1 MQAEDYKI
9 NLQRKKAKAFY
20 IDIES
25 VVTLEALSSI
35 YQHSESEII
44 EVAIKFLYSN
54 YYTQNVT
61 LKWGESLRHSP

>member
-20 IDIES
+20 IDTES
-25 VVTLEALSSI
+25 VVILEALSSI

-61 LKWGESLRHSP
+61 I

>member
-54 YYTQNVT
+54 YYTQNVQC
-61 LKWGESLRHSP
+61 P